1 MAAALK
7 FESRIVDVRAAGL
20 SVVQRQKHGNQM
32 LAAVFK
38 QAESMNAVEVTVE
51 DPAAGFQVPHR
62 PLLLSVCSPLNVILD
77 VTPSHN
83 VQDGCIQR
91 LSE

>member
-1 MAAALK
+1 M
-7 FESRIVDVRAAGL
+7 
-20 SVVQRQKHGNQM
+20 QRQKHGNQM

-51 DPAAGFQVPHR
+51 DPAAGFQVPIPHR
-62 PLLLSVCSPLNVILD
+62 PLLLSACSFLNVTLD